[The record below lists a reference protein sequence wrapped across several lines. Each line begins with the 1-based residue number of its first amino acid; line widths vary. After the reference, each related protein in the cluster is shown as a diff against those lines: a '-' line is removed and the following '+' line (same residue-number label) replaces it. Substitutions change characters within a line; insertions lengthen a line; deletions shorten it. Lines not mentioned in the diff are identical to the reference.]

1 MDKFAVALAT
11 HHLPSAIYVCEAKPT
26 EMNNLEKCLTK
37 EVHETRFEF
46 GLSPLH
52 SYIRF
57 FEYFL
62 HVSYRLELKSWRIS
76 TAEGKEA
83 MLHKKARLQK
93 DFRVKMGL
101 LVDIPKSGG
110 SGTSNDGNTARAFF
124 NNPKMAAEITGISEH
139 VIIRCATL
147 LQCMASGYKINVNKF
162 GEFALDTAKELIK
175 LYPWFYLP
183 PSLHKVLVHA
193 PDVIS
198 YALLPIGELS
208 EEAAES
214 KNKDIKMFRRQHT
227 RKMSR
232 IATNTDLI
240 NRLLLSSDPF
250 LTGQRKLPCT
260 KKSVLL
266 KSAYDLLDGT
276 NLFD

>member
-1 MDKFAVALAT
+1 M
-11 HHLPSAIYVCEAKPT
+11 
-26 EMNNLEKCLTK
+26 TK
-37 EVHETRFEF
+37 KVHETRFEF

-62 HVSYRLELKSWRIS
+62 HVSYRLDLKKWRIN
-76 TAEGKEA
+76 TAEAKEA
-83 MLHKKARLQK
+83 MLHRKAQMQK
-93 DFRVKMGL
+93 DFRLKMGL
-101 LVDIPKSGG
+101 LVDMPRSGG

-124 NNPKMAAEITGISEH
+124 NNPKMSVEITGINEN
-139 VIIRCATL
+139 VIVRCATL

-175 LYPWFYLP
+175 LYPWYYLP
-183 PSLHKVLVHA
+183 ASLHKVLVHA
-193 PDVIS
+193 PDVIN

-214 KNKDIKMFRRQHT
+214 KNKDIKMFRRQNT
-227 RKMSR
+227 RKMSH

-260 KKSVLL
+260 EKTVLL
-266 KSAYDLLDGT
+266 KSAYDLLDGAHLL
-276 NLFD
+276 N